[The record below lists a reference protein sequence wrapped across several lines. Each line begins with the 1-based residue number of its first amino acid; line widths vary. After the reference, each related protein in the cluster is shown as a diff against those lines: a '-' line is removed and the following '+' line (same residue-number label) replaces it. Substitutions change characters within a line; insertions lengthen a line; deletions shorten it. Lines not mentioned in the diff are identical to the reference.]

1 MEQRER
7 HERVFSGFFFCTCS
21 TEQLAWIVIVSYA
34 AVWTTDL
41 PDALEESSLE
51 KIRRK
56 IHGRLVAVSSYVMPG
71 FMASVSTDYKTKE
84 IAPIRIGQQ

>member
-34 AVWTTDL
+34 TVWTTDL

-56 IHGRLVAVSSYVMPG
+56 ITGSLVAVGNYVKPRFLVAVG
-71 FMASVSTDYKTKE
+71 SNYKSQE
-84 IAPIRIGQQ
+84 ILPIRTGWQ